1 MEMTSYRAYLI
12 RSLNEW
18 ILDNGCTPYILVNAL
33 QDDVDVPQQYVKDG
47 QIVLNISP
55 SAVQGLHVNN
65 DLLSFSARFAG
76 RPTDVFVPV
85 SAVMGIYARE
95 NGQGMVFDVVEAAVG
110 GESRRG
116 QLGDTDPS
124 SHKMDSKD
132 HQAERG
138 PENGPEGAVQKEGR
152 GNMNI
157 RDATREGL
165 ADGKKGARPKDD
177 NNGPDKPPRGGKRPN
192 LRIVK

>member
-12 RSLNEW
+12 RALNEW
-18 ILDNGCTPYILVNAL
+18 ILDNDCTPYILVNAL
-33 QDDVDVPQQYVKDG
+33 QNDVDVPQQYVKDG

-55 SAVQGLHVNN
+55 SAVQALHVNN

-95 NGQGMVFDVVEAAVG
+95 NGQGMVFEVVEAAVG

-116 QLGDTDPS
+116 QLVDTDPS
-124 SHKMDSKD
+124 HSDGRSETKDSKD
-132 HQAERG
+132 QQTESG
-138 PENGPEGAVQKEGR
+138 PKNAVQR
-152 GNMNI
+152 GGV
-157 RDATREGL
+157 RDATKDGM
-165 ADGKKGARPKDD
+165 ADGKKGGGPKDD
-177 NNGPDKPPRGGKRPN
+177 NNGPNKPPRGGKRPN